1 MDAATLPIR
10 DFMDAATIRLIST
23 AYIDE
28 PALAPLADGDAERD
42 FLAAVEGLTSTRQS
56 RTMPLPTGLAAE
68 ELTGAAHGYGWTH
81 INAAFCYTRAT
92 GNRFNGPDRG
102 AWYAT
107 HGPDAAPTARAEVGF
122 HLTREL
128 DATGIYENIT
138 AYREL
143 LAGFVTRFHDLTAA
157 PAIGDCLH
165 PDPAIGYPAGQALAR
180 DVLQGGGNGVLY
192 PSVRHAGGQCLAA
205 FRPALVQNVRLGDG
219 WVFTWNG
226 DRDPVITAGTV

>member
-10 DFMDAATIRLIST
+10 DFMAAATIRLIST

-28 PALAPLADGDAERD
+28 PALAPLANSDVERD
-42 FLAAVEGLTSTRQS
+42 FLASVEGLTSTRRS
-56 RTMPLPTGLAAE
+56 RTMPLPTGLAAK
-68 ELTGAAHGYGWTH
+68 ELTGASYGYGWTY

-92 GNRFNGPDRG
+92 GNRFSGSDRG

-107 HGPDAAPTARAEVGF
+107 YGPDAAETAQQEVSY
-122 HLTREL
+122 HLSREL

-143 LAGFVTRFHDLTAA
+143 RAGFVTRFHDLTAA

-180 DVLQGGGNGVLY
+180 DILQGGGNGVLY

-219 WVFTWNG
+219 WVFEWRGSSTPAI
-226 DRDPVITAGTV
+226 RLQ